1 MIIDDDKLEILV
13 QKVLSDERER
23 IYNSWFCEGDIVTP
37 ILEIKQSRF
46 RKKSTVYMD
55 LGVWEN
61 FPIGNQRTFTSL
73 ILCTQTIGIF

>member
-37 ILEIKQSRF
+37 ILEIKQTNDWNILMRYKI
-46 RKKSTVYMD
+46 KK
-55 LGVWEN
+55 
-61 FPIGNQRTFTSL
+61 FQ
-73 ILCTQTIGIF
+73 

>member
-46 RKKSTVYMD
+46 RKN
-55 LGVWEN
+55 LL
-61 FPIGNQRTFTSL
+61 FTW
-73 ILCTQTIGIF
+73 I